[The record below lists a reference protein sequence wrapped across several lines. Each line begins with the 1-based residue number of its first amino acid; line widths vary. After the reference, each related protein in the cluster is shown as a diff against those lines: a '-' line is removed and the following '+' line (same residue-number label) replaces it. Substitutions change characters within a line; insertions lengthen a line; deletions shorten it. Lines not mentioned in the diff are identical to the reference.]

1 MSKKLFAACAVIF
14 VGVLG
19 GVHLF
24 AATKAPTFDISV
36 WIPYWQKTAGASSTL
51 THLDNVTQ
59 ISPFAYELQD
69 DGSIKNALKA
79 TEEPWP
85 SLIEEARKKNIK
97 IYPSILS
104 YASTPTDQY
113 AIYLL
118 LAQKKKRLAHVDAI
132 VDLVKTN
139 KFDGIDIDYENKLAE
154 DRAYFSIFLTELG
167 TALHKNGKKLIC
179 TVEARTPPESR
190 YATTSQEILKKVE
203 YSNDY
208 KTIGSVCDQVRI
220 MAYDQGGDDALLVK
234 QNAALGNVYKPVAD
248 INWVMKV
255 ATLALSD
262 IPAKKIILGVPT
274 YGYKYEVIPAT
285 GTSTQ
290 LYSRIGSMNWNYADG
305 LAKSIGVTPTR
316 NTAGELSF
324 TYATTT
330 GVNGESLGGW
340 HQYLVWYSDAQ
351 AIADKL
357 RIAKLYK
364 LGGMSIFKIDG
375 GQDPGIWS
383 VLGTH

>member
-1 MSKKLFAACAVIF
+1 MFGIGALQSN
-14 VGVLG
+14 
-19 GVHLF
+19 
-24 AATKAPTFDISV
+24 AATKTTFDIGI

-51 THLDNVTQ
+51 PNLDKVTQ
-59 ISPFAYELQD
+59 ISPFAYELQN
-69 DGSIKNALKA
+69 DGSIKDALKA
-79 TEEPWP
+79 SEAPWP
-85 SLIEEARKKNIK
+85 DLIAQARKKNVK
-97 IYPSILS
+97 VYPTILS
-104 YASTPTDQY
+104 YAQNSTEQY
-113 AIYLL
+113 NMYLL
-118 LAQKKKRLAHVDAI
+118 LAQKKKRAAHVQAI
-132 VDLVKTN
+132 VDLVKKN

-154 DRAYFSIFLTELG
+154 DRPYFSAFLTELG
-167 TALHKNGKKLIC
+167 AALHKNGKKLIC

-234 QNAALGNVYKPVAD
+234 QNAQLGNMYKPVSD

-262 IPAKKIILGVPT
+262 IPAKKIFLGVPT
-274 YGYKYEVIPAT
+274 YGYKYEIIPAT
-285 GTSTQ
+285 STSSQ
-290 LYSRIGSMNWNYADG
+290 SYSRIGSMNWNYADE
-305 LAKSIGVTPTR
+305 LARSINVMPAR

-324 TYATTT
+324 TYSTSTNI
-330 GVNGESLGGW
+330 NGEYLGGM

-351 AIADKL
+351 AIADKM

-364 LGGMSIFKIDG
+364 LGGMVVFKIDG
-375 GQDPGIWS
+375 GQDPALWS
-383 VLGTH
+383 VLGTK